1 MSEAKIE
8 GIIKRI
14 MNEVVISDKFKKREV
29 VIATQSEYPQ
39 NIMVEFHQDNCAILD
54 QYAEGELVNVSVNI
68 RGREWIN
75 PQGEAKYFNTLQGWR
90 IERIGEGSGSGNGSR
105 PMGNIEGNFAE
116 DAIQQMN
123 NDLEDDDL
131 PF

>member
-8 GIIKRI
+8 GSIKRI
-14 MNEVVISDKFKKREV
+14 MNEFVISDKFKKREL
-29 VIATQSEYPQ
+29 IISTQSEYPQ

-54 QYAEGELVNVSVNI
+54 QYAEGDLVNVSVNI

-75 PQGEAKYFNTLQGWR
+75 PQGEVKYFNTLQGWR
-90 IERIGEGSGSGNGSR
+90 IEKISANPSSSES
-105 PMGNIEGNFAE
+105 MGNIEGNFAE

>member
-14 MNEVVISDKFKKREV
+14 MNEVVISDKFKKREL

-39 NIMVEFHQDNCAILD
+39 NIMVEFHQDNCAILN

-75 PQGEAKYFNTLQGWR
+75 PQGEAKYFNTLQAWR
-90 IERIGEGSGSGNGSR
+90 IERIIEESGNAIR
-105 PMGNIEGNFAE
+105 PIGNIESNFQE

-123 NDLEDDDL
+123 NDMQDDDDL